1 MPSGLDLAT
10 AYQLQHMVTQYR
22 SPNGVSGIKAGVTAK
37 PVQKHFGLDGA
48 LLASLYDDA
57 MLASGATLDYVE
69 GRLLESEVALQID
82 PNSGEPI
89 AIAPAFEIVA
99 VRFASPEQMSAAN
112 LVACNL
118 GADRYVVGE
127 FIPWQAEFNDIAL
140 TLKRD
145 GEVVNQTVISDA
157 LDGPLPGAKWLAIE
171 AAQRGFALSDTFT
184 YMMGACGKTLPLETG
199 SYQADYGP
207 LGSLALQIQ

>member
-1 MPSGLDLAT
+1 MPEDLDLAT
-10 AYQLQHMVTQYR
+10 AYQLQHIVSQYR

-57 MLASGATLDYVE
+57 MLASGKELEYVE

-82 PNSGEPI
+82 LNSGDPI

-127 FIPWQAEFNDIAL
+127 FIPWQAEYNDIAL

-145 GEVVNQTVISDA
+145 GEVVNQTVIGDA
-157 LDGPLPGAKWLAIE
+157 LDGPLPGAKWLVTE
-171 AAQRGFALSDTFT
+171 ARRRGFTLDKTFT
-184 YMMGACGKTLPLETG
+184 YMMGACGTTLPLEVG
-199 SYQADYGP
+199 QYEADYGA
-207 LGSLALQIQ
+207 LGSLSLQVR